1 MALDDLTES
10 EPGEGEF
17 SMWFIDQGFGY
28 FLLILQGAWVT
39 VEITIAGSLIAL
51 PAALLAGLGRLSRVA
66 PIRWISTAYIEFFRG
81 TSVIVQ
87 LFWVYFALPL
97 LDVRLS
103 PFQAGSLAIGLNVGA
118 YAAEVVRAA
127 VRAVPKDQVE
137 AAVALNLSRGQSVRH
152 IVLPQAFVIM
162 LPALGNAGIEL
173 LKATSVVSLISLA
186 DMTFNAQ
193 IVRMQTGQTAGPYLS
208 ILVMYFILASVIAW
222 ATRSLEQRV
231 NFGLDRSWKP

>member
-1 MALDDLTES
+1 MSLI
-10 EPGEGEF
+10 G
-17 SMWFIDQGFGY
+17 QGLG
-28 FLLILQGAWVT
+28 FLQLILLGAVVT
-39 VEITIAGSLIAL
+39 VEITVAGALVAL

-66 PIRWISTAYIEFFRG
+66 GVRWASTAYIEFFRG

-97 LDVRLS
+97 FGIRLS
-103 PFQAGSLAIGLNVGA
+103 PFQAGSLALGLNVGA

-127 VRAVPKDQVE
+127 VRAVPRDQHE
-137 AAVALNLSRGQSVRH
+137 AALALNLSRRQTLRH
-152 IVLPQAFVIM
+152 IILPQAFIIM

-193 IVRMQTGQTAGPYLS
+193 VVRMQTGQTAGPYLS
-208 ILVMYFILASVIAW
+208 ILVLYFVLASAIAW
-222 ATRSLEQRV
+222 ATRRLEQRV
-231 NFGLDRSWKP
+231 NFGLDRSWKA

>member
-1 MALDDLTES
+1 
-10 EPGEGEF
+10 
-17 SMWFIDQGFGY
+17 MWFIDQGFGY

-97 LDVRLS
+97 LGVRLS

-127 VRAVPKDQVE
+127 VRAVPKDQLE
-137 AAVALNLSRGQSVRH
+137 AAVALNLSRSQSLRH

-222 ATRSLEQRV
+222 GTGSLERHV
-231 NFGLDRSWKP
+231 NLGLDRSWKP

>member
-1 MALDDLTES
+1 
-10 EPGEGEF
+10 
-17 SMWFIDQGFGY
+17 MWFIDQGFGY
-28 FLLILQGAWVT
+28 FLLILQGARVT
-39 VEITIAGSLIAL
+39 VEITIAGSLVAL
-51 PAALLAGLGRLSRVA
+51 PAALLAGLGRLSRA
-66 PIRWISTAYIEFFRG
+66 KPIRWISTAYIEFFRG

-87 LFWVYFALPL
+87 LFWIYFALPL
-97 LDVRLS
+97 FDVRLS

-127 VRAVPKDQVE
+127 VRAVPKDQLE
-137 AAVALNLSRGQSVRH
+137 AAVALNLTRSQSLRH

-173 LKATSVVSLISLA
+173 LKATSIVSLISLA

-193 IVRMQTGQTAGPYLS
+193 IVRMQTGQTAGPYIS
-208 ILVMYFILASVIAW
+208 ILIMYFILASVIAW
-222 ATRSLEQRV
+222 GTRSLERRV

>member
-1 MALDDLTES
+1 
-10 EPGEGEF
+10 
-17 SMWFIDQGFGY
+17 MWFIDQGFGY

-97 LDVRLS
+97 LGVRLS

-127 VRAVPKDQVE
+127 VRAVPKDQLE
-137 AAVALNLSRGQSVRH
+137 AAVALNLSRSQSLRH

-208 ILVMYFILASVIAW
+208 ILVMYFMLASVIAW
-222 ATRSLEQRV
+222 GTRSLERRV
-231 NFGLDRSWKP
+231 NLGLDRSWKS

>member
-10 EPGEGEF
+10 EPAKVF

-97 LDVRLS
+97 LGVRLS

-127 VRAVPKDQVE
+127 VRAVPKDQLE
-137 AAVALNLSRGQSVRH
+137 AAVALNLSRSQSLRH

-208 ILVMYFILASVIAW
+208 ILVMYFMLASVIAW
-222 ATRSLEQRV
+222 GTRSLERRV
-231 NFGLDRSWKP
+231 NLGLDRSWKS